1 MKLGSRLTILGAVAM
16 ATLIGIASANGQ
28 AGPEQKP
35 LMAEDVFK
43 NVQVLRGI
51 SVDEFMGTMGFIA
64 ASLSMNCIDCHT
76 AASAGD
82 VARFADDTPLK
93 QTARKMILMVKTIN
107 ANNFG
112 GVREVTCY
120 SCHRGS
126 DRPKVTPS
134 LSEQYETPPPEDPDE
149 FEITGE
155 TQQGPSGRS
164 NSR

>member
-1 MKLGSRLTILGAVAM
+1 MKPGWRLTILGAVAM
-16 ATLIGIASANGQ
+16 ASLLRVACASGQ
-28 AGPEQKP
+28 AGPAQKP

-43 NVQVLRGI
+43 NVQVLKGI
-51 SVDEFMGTMGFIA
+51 SVDEFMGTMGFYCRLA
-64 ASLSMNCIDCHT
+64 EHELYRLPYRGSAS
-76 AASAGD
+76 D
-82 VARFADDTPLK
+82 VARFADDTPVK

-134 LSEQYETPPPEDPDE
+134 LAEQYEHSAP
-149 FEITGE
+149 
-155 TQQGPSGRS
+155 GRS
-164 NSR
+164 RRI